1 MIQLHKA
8 LNAWAT
14 PQFETVLKQ
23 ELAQQAAQL
32 PLGQALSSSSS
43 VADTPITVVIHS
55 AADQGG
61 AIRVKAGIFYEGLV
75 GGCSCAGDPTV
86 DSENA
91 EYCEVLLEIDKASAA
106 ATVTL
111 AAD

>member
-1 MIQLHKA
+1 MIRLDKA
-8 LNAWAT
+8 LEAWTT
-14 PQFETVLKQ
+14 PEFDAVLKK

-32 PLGQALSSSSS
+32 PLQQGLTSSSS
-43 VADTPITVVIHS
+43 VADTPIIVVIHS
-55 AADQGG
+55 TVDQGN

-91 EYCEVLLEIDKASAA
+91 EYCEVLMDIDKASATTA
-106 ATVTL
+106 VTL
-111 AAD
+111 VA